1 MAAPKPSKKKSNSVR
16 DRLTIDITG
25 IRDRI
30 QKLSAQQEF
39 AFLREMSINRSIRY
53 LLSRMLDIMEGE
65 ITSKPIETP
74 VRPDSIQAVINENL
88 AQFGTNKTAQIK
100 AIAQAAYLEPDELQR
115 ILNNEKPTTE
125 QLIALSSV
133 LQKGVEP
140 WDIEVL
146 KEIVYIQY
154 GCCKKED
161 KNHV

>member
-1 MAAPKPSKKKSNSVR
+1 MAAPKPSKNKPKSIR

-30 QKLSAQQEF
+30 EKLGEHQEF
-39 AFLREMSINRSIRY
+39 AFLREMKLNGKIRY
-53 LLSRMLDIMEGE
+53 LLSRILDILEGE

-74 VRPDSIQAVINENL
+74 AQPDSIQAVINENL
-88 AQFGTNKTAQIK
+88 AQFGTNRTAQIE
-100 AIAQAAYLEPDELQR
+100 AMAQAAYLEPDELQR